1 MRRPILQI
9 SALSAAGLLAAAA
22 SAQGTGPAPS
32 RMAPQGLIAYACAV
46 TMPSSTQ
53 RIVFVEALD
62 KQAGRRVA
70 ERARPVDTTGKRTP
84 VRSVQ
89 ECIDLSKEKFID
101 AKAAQ
106 LLADTPR

>member
-1 MRRPILQI
+1 MRRLILQI
-9 SALSAAGLLAAAA
+9 PVLAVAVLATATA

-89 ECIDLSKEKFID
+89 ECIDLAKEKFID
-101 AKAAQ
+101 PKSAE
-106 LLADTPR
+106 LLANTPR